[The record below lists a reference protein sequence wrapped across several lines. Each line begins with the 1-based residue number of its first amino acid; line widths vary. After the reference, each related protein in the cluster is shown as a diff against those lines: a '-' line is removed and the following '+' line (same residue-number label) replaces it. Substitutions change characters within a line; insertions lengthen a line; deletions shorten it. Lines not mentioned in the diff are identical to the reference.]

1 MHDIGLTSYR
11 ALFPFLSSGTV
22 YLNHAA
28 ISPLPSRTTAAI
40 EQYLALRSRERVD
53 PYKDLAS
60 LTQETKVR
68 IGRLINAPADR
79 IAFVDN
85 TSNGLNVLASGYPW
99 KPGDRVL
106 LNRMEFPANVYPFL
120 HLKRLGVEVDFV
132 PCPDGILTAEMI
144 ERALT
149 PRTRLVS
156 VSFVQFLNGF
166 KADLS
171 AIGNLCRSRG
181 VTFCVDAIQGLG
193 AAPLDVQAAKVDFL
207 SCGGHKWLMALEGQ
221 GFLFITHEL
230 QEKICQQHVGWTSK
244 DNFMEHLF
252 QYDLT
257 LAPSARRYENGTLN
271 AVGIVALHESIGLLL
286 EIGIDRIHRHLLA
299 LTDRLLEFLTERKM
313 AIVTPREHVHRAGI
327 LTWKDERA
335 ERTFL
340 HLLHHDIHV
349 SLREGCLRVAPHCYN
364 TVDEIDAL
372 IRALSAVS
380 D

>member
-1 MHDIGLTSYR
+1 MYQTELASYR
-11 ALFPFLSSGTV
+11 EQFPFLSSGKV

-28 ISPLPSRTTAAI
+28 ISPLPSTTTAAV
-40 EQYLALRSRERVD
+40 EQYLTRRSRERVD
-53 PYKDLAS
+53 PYEGLVS
-60 LTQETKVR
+60 LTQETKLR
-68 IGRLINAPADR
+68 IGRLINATADR

-106 LNRMEFPANVYPFL
+106 LNSMEFPANVYPFL
-120 HLKRLGVEVDFV
+120 HLKRLGVEVDFI

-149 PRTRLVS
+149 QRTRIVS

-166 KADLS
+166 KADLN
-171 AIGNLCRSRG
+171 AIGELCRSRG
-181 VTFCVDAIQGLG
+181 VVFCVDAIQGLG

-230 QEKICQQHVGWTSK
+230 QEKICQQYVGWTSK
-244 DNFMEHLF
+244 DHFMENLF

-257 LAPSARRYENGTLN
+257 FAPTARRYENGTLN
-271 AVGIVALHESIGLLL
+271 AVGIVALHESLGLLL
-286 EIGIDRIHRHLLA
+286 EIGVDRIHRQLLA
-299 LTDRLLEFLTERKM
+299 LTDRLLEFLTVRK
-313 AIVTPREHVHRAGI
+313 AAVVTPREHRYRAGI
-327 LTWKDERA
+327 MTWKDARA
-335 ERTFL
+335 KQTFL
-340 HLLHHDIHV
+340 HLLQQDIHV
-349 SLREGCLRVAPHCYN
+349 SLREGCLRVAPHFYN
-364 TVDEIDAL
+364 TPDEIDTL
-372 IRALSAVS
+372 IRTLNAVS